1 MVHGDEMTAR
11 GRALLVRPDSV
22 TSVLGWFLRY
32 AAGDASLPTRVV
44 RLLSFLKEAKSV
56 LKEVSATHCEV
67 AEMMARR
74 LGFPESV
81 QRTVRFTTEQWD
93 GKGPAY
99 GIKSAET
106 PVSSRIVHLA
116 EVMEVAH
123 GFGGAS
129 KATDEAR
136 ERMGS
141 EFDPALAAAFVQ
153 VSERPGFWSA
163 IEQDSVQSMVLE
175 MRPPSEFERAS
186 DDQVGVMC
194 EVVADFA
201 DLSARHDWNHSLLVA
216 ETATGIGT
224 KLGLARNEVTALRR
238 SALVHDLG
246 KAAVPSAVLQK
257 QGNLSE
263 SEWEAFRLHPYY
275 TERILSRVAPL
286 RPLANVAG
294 AHHERLAGDG
304 YHKAL
309 SGDQIPRGG
318 RILAVADEYARLY
331 KRTEEPD
338 AQRALD
344 DLSRLTGT
352 ALDSTVYEALK
363 ASLNGVT
370 PAPTRRRA
378 HHPGNLTER
387 EVEVLRQLAT
397 GSGNRQIARDL
408 VISEKTVES
417 HLDHIYTKL
426 DVSSRTSAV
435 VFAVQ
440 NGLVG

>member
-11 GRALLVRPDSV
+11 GRALLVRPDNA

-32 AAGDASLPTRVV
+32 AAGDASLPTRVI
-44 RLLSFLKEAKSV
+44 RLLSFLREAKPAMR
-56 LKEVSATHCEV
+56 EIAATHCEV

-81 QRTVRFTTEQWD
+81 QRTVRYTTEQWD
-93 GKGPAY
+93 GKGLAY

-106 PVSSRIVHLA
+106 PVSSRIVHMA

-123 GFGGAS
+123 GFGGAA
-129 KATDEAR
+129 KAADEAR
-136 ERMGS
+136 ERAGT
-141 EFDPALAAAFVQ
+141 EFDPDLAAAFVQ
-153 VSERPGFWSA
+153 VSEQPGFWRE
-163 IEQDSVQSMVLE
+163 IDQDSVQSTVLQ
-175 MRPPSEFERAS
+175 MRPLTEFDRAS
-186 DDQVGVMC
+186 DDDIGVMC
-194 EVVADFA
+194 DVLADFA

-216 ETATGIGT
+216 ETAAGIGSQM
-224 KLGLARNEVTALRR
+224 GLNGDEVTTLTR

-246 KAAVPSAVLQK
+246 KAAVPSVVLQK
-257 QGNLSE
+257 RDNLSE
-263 SEWEAFRLHPYY
+263 IEWEAFRLHPYY
-275 TERILSRVAPL
+275 TERILSRVSSL

-304 YHKAL
+304 YHKRL
-309 SGDQIPRGG
+309 SGDQIPTGG

-338 AQRALD
+338 SQRALD
-344 DLSRLTGT
+344 DIGRLSGSG
-352 ALDSTVYEALK
+352 LDSTVCEALATSLSG
-363 ASLNGVT
+363 AS
-370 PAPTRRRA
+370 PAPKRRRA
-378 HHPGNLTER
+378 QNPGYLTER

-408 VISEKTVES
+408 VISEKTVEH